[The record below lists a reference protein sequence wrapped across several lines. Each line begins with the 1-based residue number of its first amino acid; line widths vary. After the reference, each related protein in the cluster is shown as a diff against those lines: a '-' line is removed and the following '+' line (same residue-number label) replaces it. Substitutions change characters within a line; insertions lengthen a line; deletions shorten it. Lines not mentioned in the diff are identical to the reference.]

1 MVPDPGDRRGRRPDR
16 GRGHRRHHGEA
27 DRRRTRPL
35 RAARD
40 RAVSDVT
47 TLVLLRHGETLLTP
61 ERRLSGS
68 GGTNPGLSPAGRRQA
83 AATADALARRGGI
96 DAVVTS
102 PMRRCRETAQAVA
115 TRLGLS
121 LQVERD
127 LREADFGTWEGLTFA
142 EVRARY
148 PDDLDAWLA
157 SPEMPPSGAG
167 ETMRQVAGRVTAVR
181 DGLTVRYAGATVL
194 VVSHVGPLRTLIRL
208 ALQAPPH
215 SLFRIEVA
223 AASLSTVTYEKDGT
237 ATVRA
242 LNDTHHLN

>member
-1 MVPDPGDRRGRRPDR
+1 M
-16 GRGHRRHHGEA
+16 
-27 DRRRTRPL
+27 
-35 RAARD
+35 
-40 RAVSDVT
+40 T